1 LACTL
6 FSLIAISRNPK
17 YLGKMLVAI
26 VVLIITFIALS
37 QLSVFATPL
46 EVFTHR
52 FTSANE
58 TEGGVSGVFVDRFLG
73 GMVGAIIESA
83 QKPFFG
89 YGIGMGTSV
98 GSMLIAGDH
107 TVYLISE
114 GEWGRLIGEM
124 GIIMGFSVIFI
135 RIAFVWNLAI
145 DSFRKLSVSDFL
157 PWMICSIGILAIM
170 QGQWAQPTSLGFDVI
185 LGGITLAALRTPN
198 RKLWVVRSIDQ
209 ADVISHHS
217 KQQIS

>member
-1 LACTL
+1 
-6 FSLIAISRNPK
+6 
-17 YLGKMLVAI
+17 MLMAI
-26 VVLIITFIALS
+26 VALIITFLVLS
-37 QLSVFATPL
+37 QFSVFATPL

-73 GMVGAIIESA
+73 GLVGAIIESA

-124 GIIMGFSVIFI
+124 GIIMGFSVILI
-135 RIAFVWNLAI
+135 RIAFVWNLAV
-145 DSFRKLSVSDFL
+145 DSFKKLATGDFL
-157 PWMICSIGILAIM
+157 PWMICSVGILAIM
-170 QGQWAQPTSLGFDVI
+170 QGQWAQPTSLGFDVV
-185 LGGITLAALRTPN
+185 LGGLTLAALRTPN
-198 RKLWVVRSIDQ
+198 RKLWAVRPVEGIDNHSLVVDNY
-209 ADVISHHS
+209 
-217 KQQIS
+217 

>member
-1 LACTL
+1 
-6 FSLIAISRNPK
+6 
-17 YLGKMLVAI
+17 MAI
-26 VVLIITFIALS
+26 VALIITFLVLS
-37 QLSVFATPL
+37 QFSVFATPL

-124 GIIMGFSVIFI
+124 GIIMGFSVILI
-135 RIAFVWNLAI
+135 RIAFVWNMAV
-145 DSFRKLSVSDFL
+145 DSFKKLAVGDFL

-185 LGGITLAALRTPN
+185 LGGLALAALRTPN
-198 RKLWVVRSIDQ
+198 RKLWALRPVEDMNGSTIG
-209 ADVISHHS
+209 H
-217 KQQIS
+217 